1 MTIVLNI
8 LCILIAIIMCPL
20 MFAVT
25 IVWFPIDVIHKI
37 LCGIVRGI
45 GSYMTDGDGERYET
59 K

>member
-8 LCILIAIIMCPL
+8 LCVLTAIMCPL

-45 GSYMTDGDGERYET
+45 GLHLTDGEW
-59 K
+59 